1 MIFDVVAELK
11 KRAKLRH
18 NATGNKRIL
27 WLLKWRKLRKCL
39 QLTLLIYDL
48 LVQENIYEKRSKNM
62 KHFLECNLVNPD
74 VVSYLIMGN
83 PVTIEL

>member
-1 MIFDVVAELK
+1 MIAEMK
-11 KRAKLRH
+11 KIEEMSTINLV
-18 NATGNKRIL
+18 NL
-27 WLLKWRKLRKCL
+27 WS
-39 QLTLLIYDL
+39 II
-48 LVQENIYEKRSKNM
+48 QENIYEKRSKNM